1 MRDRYGSTAVQA
13 LRTALP
19 FREQA
24 PPKKKRQLVLTV
36 SREKATGQLAV
47 FRQKHQV
54 ALARLLEALI
64 ETPVLPMELVTG
76 SLKVTPSVWRPMEEM
91 GLLTCETEQIYRMP
105 AVLKELQSQMQQ
117 PSDPN
122 ESEQNT
128 LHLNPSQQYAVDTI
142 CTNWEKQA
150 GRYLLFGVTGSGKTA
165 VYMELIAHALSRGEQ
180 AILLIPEIS
189 LTYQNVI
196 RFYHRFGD
204 RISILHSRLSQA

>member
-1 MRDRYGSTAVQA
+1 
-13 LRTALP
+13 
-19 FREQA
+19 
-24 PPKKKRQLVLTV
+24 
-36 SREKATGQLAV
+36 
-47 FRQKHQV
+47 
-54 ALARLLEALI
+54 
-64 ETPVLPMELVTG
+64 
-76 SLKVTPSVWRPMEEM
+76 
-91 GLLTCETEQIYRMP
+91 
-105 AVLKELQSQMQQ
+105 MQQ

-204 RISILHSRLSQA
+204 RISILHSRLSQAERYDQFERQEAGRST